1 MSHRIGADIGG
12 TFTDLV
18 VVDEEGAL
26 LRIAKVLTT
35 PEHPDDAVEKGIR
48 DVLRQADVPA
58 SAVAHVVHGTTLF
71 TNALI

>member
-18 VVDEEGAL
+18 VVDEAGSL

-35 PEHPDDAVEKGIR
+35 PEQRTRPSSRGSGKFSTR
-48 DVLRQADVPA
+48 PSFLPPR
-58 SAVAHVVHGTTLF
+58 
-71 TNALI
+71 

>member
-18 VVDEEGAL
+18 MVDDAGAL

-35 PEHPDDAVEKGIR
+35 PAQPDEAGEQGIGEILQQSR
-48 DVLRQADVPA
+48 VPA
-58 SAVAHVVHGTTLF
+58 SAMVGPPFRSDHDRTWTG
-71 TNALI
+71 